1 MGTKMLQY
9 LLQRG
14 TVCLRAPQ
22 HNPSQCVMISPR
34 ISQLGF
40 QQRWAPDACN
50 QARVLVLPEQHG
62 KPSLESRIKERRG
75 TQEAQAFPLT
85 SATASTR
92 REPHSAPT

>member
-75 TQEAQAFPLT
+75 TQEAQTFPLT
-85 SATASTR
+85 SATASTC
-92 REPHSAPT
+92 REPRSAPT